1 MRCEA
6 EVRRMLSQA
15 LRVPPQLIEA
25 EASAQWRLR
34 QQQTAVVQRAARSGA
49 RDVHSRRAET
59 AAPFEGG
66 VRVIV
71 VITQTLGAPDLIR
84 LCLLTP
90 QLALASFSPA
100 LEERWRMRCCSSP

>member
-34 QQQTAVVQRAARSGA
+34 QQQTAVVQRAARAGA
-49 RDVHSRRAET
+49 RSVHALLRAET
-59 AAPFEGG
+59 AAPLEGG
-66 VRVIV
+66 KTGTTTIFFELWPRY
-71 VITQTLGAPDLIR
+71 
-84 LCLLTP
+84 LL
-90 QLALASFSPA
+90 
-100 LEERWRMRCCSSP
+100 

>member
-34 QQQTAVVQRAARSGA
+34 QQQTAVVQRAARAGA
-49 RDVHSRRAET
+49 HGVHALRVWGRKRRAET
-59 AAPFEGG
+59 AAPLEGVKRG
-66 VRVIV
+66 LPEIFLN
-71 VITQTLGAPDLIR
+71 LGHGIYSE
-84 LCLLTP
+84 LCNT
-90 QLALASFSPA
+90 FSI
-100 LEERWRMRCCSSP
+100 SD

>member
-34 QQQTAVVQRAARSGA
+34 QQQTAVVQRAARAGA
-49 RDVHSRRAET
+49 RGVH
-59 AAPFEGG
+59 
-66 VRVIV
+66 
-71 VITQTLGAPDLIR
+71 
-84 LCLLTP
+84 
-90 QLALASFSPA
+90 ALAWSEAARPRNVGSA
-100 LEERWRMRCCSSP
+100 KG